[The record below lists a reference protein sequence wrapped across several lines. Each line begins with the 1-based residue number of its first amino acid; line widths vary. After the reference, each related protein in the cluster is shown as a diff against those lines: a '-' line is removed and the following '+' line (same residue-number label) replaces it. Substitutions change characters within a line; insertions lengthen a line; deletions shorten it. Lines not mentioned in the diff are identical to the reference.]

1 MNKESEHDSLWVSWI
16 CLCSIFFTVP
26 RGTFFLMYKISVI
39 FWKKWAGVNNGS
51 QMDGFLEASQ
61 VAFTLVSPLTVWIS
75 PNLAQLRN

>member
-1 MNKESEHDSLWVSWI
+1 MTVSEYPGFVCVVFSSWF
-16 CLCSIFFTVP
+16 LEAFFI
-26 RGTFFLMYKISVI
+26 LMYKVSVI

-61 VAFTLVSPLTVWIS
+61 VVFTLVSPLAVWIS